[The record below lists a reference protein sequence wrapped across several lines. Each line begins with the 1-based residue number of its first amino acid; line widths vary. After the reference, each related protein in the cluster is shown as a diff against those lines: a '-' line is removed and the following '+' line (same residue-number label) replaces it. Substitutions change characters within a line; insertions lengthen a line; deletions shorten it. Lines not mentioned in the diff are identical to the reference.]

1 MLKRVT
7 ILTIDTKDELVTD
20 GLLNTLFSIN
30 LLSEEETKWETFV
43 TEIMR
48 KLGDDLHSLNVGD

>member
-20 GLLNTLFSIN
+20 GLLRALFSIN
-30 LLSEEETKWETFV
+30 LLSEEEIKWGTSV